1 MGFLNLGKKDAYGK
15 QRRIEHR
22 GRYLRASRTGGV
34 ALRAQTKAAGVN
46 VTANTSRG
54 FRLSTTP
61 LNNTQVA
68 FQNGRFILRGR
79 YRSGPFRLNLSKT
92 GATVSTRNR
101 LGSFNWIRPNR
112 SSAKLAGVQVRGK
125 TAAQL
130 QIVYMLFAAAV
141 AAMQLAVAILIGA
154 VRLLLAVGGMAY
166 RLIVAA
172 PYAWHVF
179 KRRRRNRRLE
189 QTLPDTDLAFRPPIQ
204 RWSVDA
210 HRAGWLLAY
219 LGWGRGRT
227 ATEIA
232 AALREQLSAE
242 NAGFPAL
249 APALQELASTASS
262 LEAARG
268 DGGREDPL
276 SPHAVVAVLARH
288 LSALPADELAEV
300 LLQTDDLTLQDA
312 PRTVLQEELLEV
324 FADFAGVRLQEVEA
338 EPETSP
344 EPAAPASET
353 QPVSAGID
361 LNTATLE
368 ELQTL
373 PHLGPERARAVVAL
387 RPVENLA
394 ALQAVDGIG
403 PKRLEDLRAAG
414 AYCS

>member
-1 MGFLNLGKKDAYGK
+1 MGFLNLGKKDAYGR

-34 ALRAQTKAAGVN
+34 ALRAQAKAAGVN
-46 VTANTSRG
+46 VTANTSHG
-54 FRLSTTP
+54 FRVSGTP
-61 LNNTQVA
+61 ARNSQVA

-141 AAMQLAVAILIGA
+141 AAVQLAVAILIGA

-172 PYAWHVF
+172 PYAWNVF

-210 HRAGWLLAY
+210 HRAGWLLGY

-227 ATEIA
+227 ATETA
-232 AALREQLSAE
+232 DALREQLSAD

-249 APALQELASTASS
+249 APALQELDSTASS

-268 DGGREDPL
+268 DGVREDPL
-276 SPHAVVAVLARH
+276 SPHAVVAVLAQH

-300 LLQTDDLTLQDA
+300 LLQTDDLTLQDG

-338 EPETSP
+338 EPESPP
-344 EPAAPASET
+344 EPAAPAPET

-373 PHLGPERARAVVAL
+373 PHLGPERAQAVVAL
-387 RPVENLA
+387 RPVQDLT

>member
-242 NAGFPAL
+242 NVGFPAL
-249 APALQELASTASS
+249 APARQELASTASS
-262 LEAARG
+262 LEAAR

-338 EPETSP
+338 ERETSP
-344 EPAAPASET
+344 EPAAPAPET